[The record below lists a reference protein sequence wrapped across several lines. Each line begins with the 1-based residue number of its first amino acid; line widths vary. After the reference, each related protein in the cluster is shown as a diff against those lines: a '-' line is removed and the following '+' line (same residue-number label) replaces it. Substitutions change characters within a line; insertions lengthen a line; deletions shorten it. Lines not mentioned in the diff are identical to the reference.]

1 LAFKPKKEEKEIIK
15 IGIASHLYCF
25 FDYAK
30 IVINITQATSVEK
43 KEAKRLLFFQSNREM
58 RVLPFFL

>member
-1 LAFKPKKEEKEIIK
+1 LAFKPKKEETEIIK

-30 IVINITQATSVEK
+30 IMINITQATSVK
-43 KEAKRLLFFQSNREM
+43 KKKYFFSVIR
-58 RVLPFFL
+58 